1 MNQKEI
7 KLENEF
13 WTKIKLLQELSI
25 PLEKIQKQDK
35 NKEEKT
41 RKIIRAAQIVLVN
54 TEILEGVLEIYK
66 KHTLLKWGIDLFIKY
81 YISTFKKYM
90 KDNS

>member
-1 MNQKEI
+1 MNKEQ
-7 KLENEF
+7 KLEEEF
-13 WTKIKLLQELSI
+13 WN
-25 PLEKIQKQDK
+25 KIQVLQQLNIPMENIQKKDK

-41 RKIIRAAQIVLVN
+41 RKIIRAAQICLNNNEV
-54 TEILEGVLEIYK
+54 LEGVLEIYK

-90 KDNS
+90 KDNT